1 MDGPDDREAGL
12 RTPGQPLRL
21 HQEGGQLLLL
31 VPRRLIAQEGVPG
44 RRGALIAP
52 GCALRKINVNESIEI
67 LRSGKEIF
75 LIKKVKLM

>member
-52 GCALRKINVNESIEI
+52 GCALRK
-67 LRSGKEIF
+67 
-75 LIKKVKLM
+75 